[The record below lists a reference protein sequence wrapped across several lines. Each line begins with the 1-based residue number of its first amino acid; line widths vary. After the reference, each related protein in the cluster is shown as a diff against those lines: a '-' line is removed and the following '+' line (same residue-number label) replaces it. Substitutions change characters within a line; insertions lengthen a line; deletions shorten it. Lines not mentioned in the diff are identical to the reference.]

1 MDIDWKIMHRL
12 NRINFDFLQYYKF
25 DENSFMLEKNRIS
38 TALIMRELSQIVHRL
53 EEYNLRF
60 EVDEGFNI
68 HVF

>member
-12 NRINFDFLQYYKF
+12 NQIKFDFLQYYKF
-25 DENSFMLEKNRIS
+25 DQNSFMLKKNGIS

-68 HVF
+68 HLF